1 MLLVPTGLR
10 FLDHVAFDVA
20 DLPTSRRFY
29 LAALAPW
36 GAREAQV
43 ESAFGYG
50 PEGSEDLWIA
60 QGVPGPLLHLALAAP
75 NRATVDAF
83 YAAALAA
90 GGRDNG
96 APGLRPRYHAAYYAA
111 FVLDPDGNNIEAV
124 HHGGRPQGFAAS

>member
-1 MLLVPTGLR
+1 LAVPIGLR

-36 GAREAQV
+36 GAREVQM

-60 QGVPGPLLHLALAAP
+60 QGVPGPPLHLALAAP
-75 NRATVDAF
+75 DRATVDAF

-111 FVLDPDGNNIEAV
+111 FVLDPDSNNIEAV